1 LAPTI
6 KLKNLFHLSPL
17 LPQLMIQILLHQS
30 GRILGYLFDNPSPR
44 HDAEVTESRQY
55 PPKIQLSYRKT
66 S

>member
-6 KLKNLFHLSPL
+6 KLKN
-17 LPQLMIQILLHQS
+17 
-30 GRILGYLFDNPSPR
+30 NPSPR

-55 PPKIQLSYRKT
+55 PPKIQISYRKT